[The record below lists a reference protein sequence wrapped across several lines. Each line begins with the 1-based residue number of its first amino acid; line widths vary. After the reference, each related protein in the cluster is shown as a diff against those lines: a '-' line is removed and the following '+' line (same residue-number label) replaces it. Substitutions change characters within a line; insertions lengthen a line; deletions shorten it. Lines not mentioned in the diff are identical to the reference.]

1 ERAREWMDR
10 ALLLDPDN
18 MYMRYNLAWPV
29 LAFFKDKEQALDLLE
44 PAFAK
49 GGRTLISLAA
59 ADRNLDPLRDD
70 ARFQRM
76 LAEGQNR
83 VGLKSRGVNPAA
95 AAAAPLRS

>member
-1 ERAREWMDR
+1 MDR

-44 PAFAK
+44 PAFER
-49 GGRTLISLAA
+49 GGRTLISLAE

-70 ARFQRM
+70 PRFQQM
-76 LAEGQNR
+76 LAQAKAR
-83 VGLKSRGVNPAA
+83 VGIEVSESAIRLLQPDG
-95 AAAAPLRS
+95 